1 MNGKPG
7 KTLTLLKRIALI
19 GGAVLLLGLCAC
31 QSAEEKELEKARQ
44 KQKAL
49 EQMAA
54 AAEREYNDLTRQ
66 LDEIDRLQRQLGY

>member
-31 QSAEEKELEKARQ
+31 QSAEEKELEQLEKEARHAQ
-44 KQKAL
+44 KVL
-49 EQMAA
+49 EHM
-54 AAEREYNDLTRQ
+54 ESEYNDLTRQ